1 VEYWVIIYTKKEIVL
16 KKHSLIVMCTLGC
29 FGLTSCFS
37 SDGPIPINPP
47 IQVDPVQPPDLSAPA
62 LSFVV
67 SGSVV
72 DKSNLTV
79 AGVRLV
85 FRENGELA
93 TNLVDVNGNEF
104 SGLTAELGNF
114 IFTVADGAT
123 LSTISI
129 TAEATG
135 YLSKVAEFDLSSVV
149 ENTNI
154 QLQLAA
160 TPVAATPLITIQ
172 TQETTLDAG
181 TVASEAVIKA
191 TTAATETGTVVTA
204 EVTIP
209 AATQMQKAD
218 GTPTTGTTLR
228 IEVTAVNTK
237 TSFRT
242 NESEEATT
250 AADFVPEGLNNA
262 VQASTGETAEFY
274 ETLAITNIEM
284 FDELGNQIERFSQP
298 IRITMDVPNNGGL
311 QSGDILLVSSYSN
324 SEGKWFIEDSPA
336 TLGVLNTDTDTLP
349 GTFLTD
355 HLTYF
360 SFLGETSSCTQAF
373 SVQTSGDAIP
383 SQGLNLK
390 ISSIDVNKS
399 FSMNATS
406 AQYLAPFNFAAS
418 AVAKITVTDA
428 DGNVWYSTLNDVTT
442 IVPGEEALCGTASIT
457 LSAPAVPTVD
467 EVLTVNSICS
477 NDTTV
482 NVPITN
488 ATVTY
493 NQTGR
498 AANNASASG
507 DGGYNLI
514 GLVQD
519 ATYNVTINPRFKD
532 SNGVQVPAQTT
543 TITADQ
549 TNESFDVIAVCARGT
564 GAG

>member
-1 VEYWVIIYTKKEIVL
+1 M
-16 KKHSLIVMCTLGC
+16 KKHSLIAMCVLGVL
-29 FGLTSCFS
+29 GLTSCS
-37 SDGPIPINPP
+37 KSGGPIPIEPP

-79 AGVRLV
+79 SGVSLV

-93 TNLVDVNGNEF
+93 TNLVDVNGDAF
-104 SGLTAELGNF
+104 SDLTAELGNF
-114 IFTVADGAT
+114 SFTAADGAT

-135 YLSKVAEFDLSSVV
+135 YIRKVAEFDLSAVV

-154 QLQLAA
+154 QLQVAA
-160 TPVAATPLITIQ
+160 KPVAATPVITIQ

-181 TVASEAVIKA
+181 IVAAEVVITA
-191 TTAATETGTVVTA
+191 TTATTTTETVAITTKVTL
-204 EVTIP
+204 P
-209 AATQMQKAD
+209 AATQMQTAD
-218 GTPTTGTTLR
+218 GTPTAGTTLR
-228 IEVTAVNTK
+228 IEVTSVNTK
-237 TSFRT
+237 ASNTT
-242 NESEEATT
+242 DEAEEVTT
-250 AADFVPEGLNNA
+250 AADFVPEGLNDA
-262 VQASTGETAEFY
+262 VQSSTGETAEVY
-274 ETLAITNIEM
+274 ESVAITNIEM

-298 IRITMDVPNNGGL
+298 IQITVDIPNNGGL
-311 QSGDILLVSSYSN
+311 QAGDALRVSSYSN
-324 SEGKWFIEDSPA
+324 SEGKWIIEESLA
-336 TLGVLNTDTDTLP
+336 TLGGLNADTNIFP
-349 GTFLTD
+349 GTFETD

-360 SFLGETSSCTQAF
+360 SFIGATPSCTQGF

-383 SQGLNLK
+383 SQGLTLK
-390 ISSIDVNKS
+390 ISSIDVNRS
-399 FSMNATS
+399 FSMKLTN
-406 AQYLAPFNFAAS
+406 AQYLAPFKFAAS
-418 AVAKITVTDA
+418 AVAKVTVS
-428 DGNVWYSTLNDVTT
+428 DGDDNVWYATLIDVTAN
-442 IVPGEEALCGTASIT
+442 VPGEEALCGTANIT
-457 LSAPAVPTVD
+457 LTAPAVPTVD

-488 ATVTY
+488 AAVTY
-493 NQTGR
+493 NRTGR
-498 AANNASASG
+498 APNTATVTG

-532 SNGVQVPAQTT
+532 SNGVQVPEQTT

-549 TNESFDVIAVCARGT
+549 TNESFDVSAVCAAGT
-564 GAG
+564 GIG